1 MERMNILF
9 ALSHRTGLRIAE
21 IGFLCILIAGVWL
34 VAAELPQLKI
44 QRTRRI
50 VAGSLLA
57 AAGILLIVAVR
68 WGKFG

>member
-9 ALSHRTGLRIAE
+9 AFSARTGLRIAE

-57 AAGILLIVAVR
+57 AAGILLIVAVH
-68 WGKFG
+68 WGQFG